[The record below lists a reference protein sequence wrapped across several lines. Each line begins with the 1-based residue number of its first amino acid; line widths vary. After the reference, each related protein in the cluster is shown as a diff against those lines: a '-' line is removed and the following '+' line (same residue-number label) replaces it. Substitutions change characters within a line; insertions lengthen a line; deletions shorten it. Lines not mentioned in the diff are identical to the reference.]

1 LLNFIYLERSI
12 IMKRKYVALTIVVI
26 MLVTATAVSAS
37 STNYAA
43 SLSGAQEVPPRAT
56 GATGSASFQ
65 LSEDGTALS
74 YSVKV
79 TNIENVFAA
88 HIHCGAKRV
97 NGPVGVTLFM
107 GTPGGGPISGTLASG
122 TITAPDPGNGCGWAD
137 LAAVV
142 AAMNS
147 GNTYV
152 NVHTN
157 DGVAPTNTGPGDFPG
172 GEIRGQITQSGGVKK

>member
-1 LLNFIYLERSI
+1 MKKIKILPITLIAAAALI
-12 IMKRKYVALTIVVI
+12 IASVAY
-26 MLVTATAVSAS
+26 AS
-37 STNYAA
+37 PAA
-43 SLSGAQEVPPRAT
+43 SQDFGARLIGAEEVPPRNTDAT
-56 GATGSASFQ
+56 GVATFQ
-65 LSEDGTALS
+65 LSQDETALS
-74 YSVKV
+74 YTVSVAD
-79 TNIENVFAA
+79 IENVFAA

-107 GTPGGGPISGTLASG
+107 GPVGGGAISGTLAKG
-122 TITAPDPGNGCGWAD
+122 TITAPDPGNACGWAD

-142 AAMNS
+142 AAMNT

-172 GEIRGQITQSGGVKK
+172 GEIRGQITQVLGGAKGK

>member
-1 LLNFIYLERSI
+1 
-12 IMKRKYVALTIVVI
+12 MKKTRILPVVVLIVLI
-26 MLVTATAVSAS
+26 MLVTASVA
-37 STNYAA
+37 YAA
-43 SLSGAQEVPPRAT
+43 SQDFGARLSGAEEVPPRDTPAT
-56 GATGSASFQ
+56 GVATFQ

-74 YSVKV
+74 YSVNV
-79 TNIENVFAA
+79 TKIENVFAA

-107 GTPGGGPISGTLASG
+107 GTPGGGAINGTLAKG

-137 LAAVV
+137 LATVV

-157 DGVAPTNTGPGDFPG
+157 DGVAPTNTGPGDFPA
-172 GEIRGQITQSGGVKK
+172 GEIRGQITRILNNVKGK

>member
-1 LLNFIYLERSI
+1 
-12 IMKRKYVALTIVVI
+12 MKKIKILPITLIAVIALVISSVAY
-26 MLVTATAVSAS
+26 AS
-37 STNYAA
+37 PAASQKFSA
-43 SLSGAQEVPPRAT
+43 SLSGQHEVPPRAT
-56 GATGSASFQ
+56 DASGSASFQ

-74 YSVKV
+74 YSVTV
-79 TNIENVFAA
+79 ANIENVFAA

-107 GTPGGGPISGTLASG
+107 GTPGSGPISGTLASG

-137 LAAVV
+137 VAAVV

-147 GNTYV
+147 GNAYV

-157 DGVAPTNTGPGDFPG
+157 DGLAPTNTGPGDFPG
-172 GEIRGQITQSGGVKK
+172 GEIRGQITLQGGVKK